1 MEPEVSTMA
10 MNLGWAGGVAVEAVE
25 VEVGSGSRLMG

>member
-10 MNLGWAGGVAVEAVE
+10 MNLGWAGGAAVAVE